1 MTQLVIEPQGSQWKQ
16 HVDDEQLHVQVARR
30 RRWSF
35 SKLSS
40 KPLVDK
46 VMFLPW
52 TASAREI
59 NHGAAASMLMDADL
73 FLRRSNLSKQ
83 RHCTDASAHRCCRR
97 RSIFGVPPR
106 NHREDCVCLFG
117 LLIQN
122 HGCNK
127 SACNDVIELCIKM

>member
-1 MTQLVIEPQGSQWKQ
+1 MTQLVVEPQGSQWKQ

-40 KPLVDK
+40 KPSVDK
-46 VMFLPW
+46 VMFPPW

-73 FLRRSNLSKQ
+73 FLRRSNQSNQ
-83 RHCTDASAHRCCRR
+83 RHCTDASAHRCG
-97 RSIFGVPPR
+97 RSISAFPPG
-106 NHREDCVCLFG
+106 NHLVKTVCLFG
-117 LLIQN
+117 LAQN

-127 SACNDVIELCIKM
+127 SACNDL